1 MSKSER
7 RRKFEKKIS
16 VSQYNKAGPKWMFRR
31 AGFGKGK
38 VNWCPECDT
47 VAHRSYLK
55 QGKWYCREHNVECIE
70 KERE

>member
-7 RRKFEKKIS
+7 RRKFEKK
-16 VSQYNKAGPKWMFRR
+16 VSAKQYFKQGARWIFSK

-38 VNWCPECDT
+38 VNWCPECNA
-47 VAHRSYLK
+47 VARRSYLK
-55 QGKWYCREHNVECIE
+55 EGKWYCREHNVECVE